1 MTKEHYIKVKNLKEV
16 WSTKLTTFYYICRK
30 FVLETS
36 SVTSKIKY
44 NYCIGDKKSRN
55 FHEQKFKNKIN

>member
-1 MTKEHYIKVKNLKEV
+1 MMINKKIHN
-16 WSTKLTTFYYICRK
+16 
-30 FVLETS
+30 
-36 SVTSKIKY
+36 KIKY